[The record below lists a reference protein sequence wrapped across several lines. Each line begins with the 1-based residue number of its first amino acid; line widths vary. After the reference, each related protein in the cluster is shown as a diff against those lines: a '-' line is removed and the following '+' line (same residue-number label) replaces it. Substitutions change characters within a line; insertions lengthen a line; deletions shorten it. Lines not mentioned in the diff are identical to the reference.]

1 MKQDCSFEI
10 GELHLLIRG
19 ALFLF
24 EHEGSAILHILHSQ
38 KSRYLVQAFS
48 HIGAALL
55 LSNDKLEEILEA
67 PQENGKF

>member
-1 MKQDCSFEI
+1 MKQDCSVEI

-19 ALFLF
+19 VLSLF
-24 EHEGSAILHILHSQ
+24 EHEGSAILHSQ
-38 KSRYLVQAFS
+38 KSIYLVQAFS

>member
-1 MKQDCSFEI
+1 MQLSVD
-10 GELHLLIRG
+10 IR
-19 ALFLF
+19 
-24 EHEGSAILHILHSQ
+24 HNSAILHILHSQ
-38 KSRYLVQAFS
+38 KSMYLVQAFS

>member
-1 MKQDCSFEI
+1 M
-10 GELHLLIRG
+10 
-19 ALFLF
+19 
-24 EHEGSAILHILHSQ
+24 
-38 KSRYLVQAFS
+38 YLVQAFS